1 VLILS
6 SLLDM
11 LILPMPYQIADRQWQ
26 IDFVSQV
33 VDRGIVPL
41 IGVILLL
48 IASWI
53 DSVAG
58 LAGDRK
64 KVLLDPSLW
73 ALIISSILGLVF
85 LIMIPLHLNNVRV
98 SQAETIDTIQQ
109 EAAKAETQLGS
120 RLQTEIDQQK
130 QQLQQLLDNPEQ
142 LNQALNSGAIPEEQS
157 KLLRQFQ
164 SDRGAFDT
172 YIKKRVDELRNQ
184 FQTEIGVRRETAL
197 KGAKTNA
204 LKSSLRIGFGSLILS
219 SGFIL
224 IGWLGLRNLGTIGQS
239 KE

>member
-11 LILPMPYQIADRQWQ
+11 LILPIPYQVMNRQWQ

-41 IGVILLL
+41 IGVILLMV
-48 IASWI
+48 ASWI

-64 KVLLDPSLW
+64 KIFDPSLG
-73 ALIISSILGLVF
+73 ALIISSALGLMF

-98 SQAETIDTIQQ
+98 SQAEAITTIQQ
-109 EAAKAETQLGS
+109 QASQAETQLDS
-120 RLQTEIDQQK
+120 RLQTEIGQQK
-130 QQLQQLLDNPEQ
+130 EQLQRLLDNPTQ
-142 LNQALNSGAIPEEQS
+142 LNQAIASGAIPQEQS
-157 KLLRQFQ
+157 KLLLQFQ

-184 FQTEIGVRRETAL
+184 FQTEIGVRKETAL
-197 KGAKTNA
+197 KDAKNTA
-204 LKSSLRIGFGSLILS
+204 LKSGLRIGMGSLILAI
-219 SGFIL
+219 GFIF
-224 IGWLGLRNLGTIGQS
+224 IGWIGLRRLGTLDQG